1 MITINRKALLAGILL
16 NVFFLSFQS
25 CKKEVSTS
33 DNNIMPESFS
43 VEIPA
48 SMSQPYTAQ
57 KMKTASDDTIN
68 GGDIYANLGNFI
80 NLGKGS
86 AEIVQAIVTTIHAY
100 KLSQACAFS
109 YVSADDGRSKN
120 VNIIASSDFENV
132 NWEYEMT
139 ITDAQSESSADSGK
153 ALQIF
158 WNKNPVKG
166 IAILKPYNINR
177 ATSSLYPDA
186 MFRIDYSEAG
196 ELGYD
201 KHMIVSIAGLPL
213 ASPLIDPY
221 SVNSLKMFAGK
232 TGDVVDM
239 YGNSNHPNAIFF
251 TTNTGFDWAFAASG
265 DLKADIGV
273 AEVGLPPYQL
283 NETSRKVL
291 LEDYSIRN
299 VFEEQI
305 YALWPTID
313 SVSVNGY
320 LHNTQAPGYFN
331 NGGFVQGGTA
341 PNSSYATIEGRI
353 KNLSPYN
360 PKDISE
366 QVLNF
371 K

>member
-1 MITINRKALLAGILL
+1 MKTMHLKTLLIGLLINIL
-16 NVFFLSFQS
+16 FFTFQS
-25 CKKEVSTS
+25 CKKDATT
-33 DNNIMPESFS
+33 DDNIMPESFS
-43 VEIPA
+43 VEIPEA
-48 SMSQPYTAQ
+48 MSQQYYSQ

-100 KLSQACAFS
+100 KLSKPSSFS
-109 YVSADDGRSKN
+109 YISTDDNRNKN
-120 VNIIASSDFENV
+120 VNIIASSNFDGIS
-132 NWEYEMT
+132 WEYEMT
-139 ITDAQSESSADSGK
+139 ITDALSENNADGGK

-177 ATSSLYPDA
+177 AESASYPDA

-196 ELGYD
+196 EYGYD
-201 KHMIVSIAGLPL
+201 KHMVVSIAGLPL
-213 ASPLIDPY
+213 SSPLVDPY

-232 TGDVVDM
+232 TGTIVDM
-239 YGNSNHPNAIFF
+239 YGNSNHPNAVFF

-265 DLKADIGV
+265 DLSANIGV

-283 NETSRKVL
+283 DETSRKVL

-313 SVSVNGY
+313 SASVNDFLY
-320 LHNTQAPGYFN
+320 NTQAPGYFDD
-331 NGGFVQGGTA
+331 GGFVQGGTA
-341 PNSSYATIEGRI
+341 PNSQYGGLENRI
-353 KNLSPYN
+353 KNLTPYN
-360 PKDISE
+360 PKDIAE
-366 QVLNF
+366 QTLSF